1 MDSPRSSPRIL
12 VEIWVQT
19 AALHSACYRIVM
31 ILAMMMVRVER
42 MPDLLVGLN
51 ATIKLNRLFHSGSSL
66 FSSVAWAVT
75 QWRVLLPLQRNTYQ
89 RAIFSNTQN
98 QSRGAAIQKRYG
110 EPRGPGLAV
119 KH

>member
-1 MDSPRSSPRIL
+1 MSVPRAAQRGYMDSPRSSPRIL

-42 MPDLLVGLN
+42 MPDSLAGLN

-75 QWRVLLPLQRNTYQ
+75 QWRVPLPLPSPGVQ
-89 RAIFSNTQN
+89 
-98 QSRGAAIQKRYG
+98 AAVFI
-110 EPRGPGLAV
+110 
-119 KH
+119 